1 MTIQVD
7 GKPVE
12 AYHLIMKKENALDI
26 LKGKKKV
33 EIRTFS
39 DKYLSMFIDQEKYK
53 EYQEKLKEPDFQG
66 VDENGVLEFDKTI
79 RTDIKHIYFTNYN
92 KTWSLVVKIHSF
104 YTLSMIKDDIAF
116 LAENFD
122 FHDYD
127 NEWQQFEGKELDEV
141 PAFFAIYLDKVI
153 SHEGL

>member
-1 MTIQVD
+1 MTIQVN
-7 GKPVE
+7 GKPAE

-26 LKGKKKV
+26 LKGTKKV
-33 EIRTFS
+33 EMRTFS

-66 VDENGVLEFDKTI
+66 IDENGVLEFDKVYRDDI
-79 RTDIKHIYFTNYN
+79 RHIFFTNYN
-92 KTWSLVVKIHSF
+92 KTWNLVVELDGI
-104 YTLSMIKDDIAF
+104 TTCSMVKDDIEF
-116 LAENFD
+116 LAKNFD

-127 NEWQQFEGKELDEV
+127 NEWQQFEGKDLDEI
-141 PAFFAIYLDKVI
+141 PAFFALVISKVV

>member
-1 MTIQVD
+1 MTIQVN

-26 LKGKKKV
+26 LNGKKKI

-39 DKYLSMFIDQEKYK
+39 EKYLSMFIDQEKYK

-66 VDENGVLEFDKTI
+66 IDEEGISEFDKTI
-79 RTDIKHIYFTNYN
+79 RTDIKYIYFTNYN
-92 KTWSLVVKIHSF
+92 KTWNLVVKIHSF
-104 YTLSMIKDDIAF
+104 YTLSMIKDDVDF
-116 LAENFD
+116 LVENFD
-122 FHDYD
+122 FHDFD
-127 NEWQQFEGKELDEV
+127 NEWQQFEGKELDEI